1 MSVYRDH
8 QTVSVQEMPEKAPA
22 GQLPRSV
29 EIILDGD
36 LVDKSKPGDR
46 VLIVGTYR
54 CLPSKRQNY
63 TSGTFKTVIIANNV
77 IVLTKEVAPLFS
89 ARDVS
94 KIKRFCRSP
103 RYVSHCVCACV
114 YTWTITNTVRMQF
127 NWIMTDYI

>member
-36 LVDKSKPGDR
+36 LVDTCKPGDR

-63 TSGTFKTVIIANNV
+63 TSGTFRTVIIANNV
-77 IVLTKEVAPLFS
+77 IVLSKEAAPLFS
-89 ARDVS
+89 ARDVA
-94 KIKRFCRSP
+94 KIKRFCRNP
-103 RYVSHCVCACV
+103 RYVRHCVCVCLCNCGTADQKIFV
-114 YTWTITNTVRMQF
+114 
-127 NWIMTDYI
+127 